1 MDKIWPLIILTVG
14 GIFLFSKNTVTNL
27 LSRLQINFKSIQ
39 PDILNARIILVFD
52 FYNPFPASIELD
64 SIFGNVTMNNLQ
76 ILEFYNF
83 QPQKIQPGNNPV
95 KIYTTPTPQGINNII
110 NQLQNGNIKIN
121 YTLNSNNLSY
131 SDFTT
136 F

>member
-1 MDKIWPLIILTVG
+1 MDRFLPLVVL
-14 GIFLFSKNTVTNL
+14 GIGALFLFGKNSVSNL
-27 LSRLQINFKSIQ
+27 LSRLQINFKTIQ
-39 PDILNARIILVFD
+39 PDILNARIILIFD

-64 SIFGNVTMNNLQ
+64 SIFGNVTLNGLT

-83 QPQKIQPGNNPV
+83 QPQNIKPGNNPV
-95 KIYTTPTPQGINNII
+95 SIYTTPTPQGINNII
-110 NQLQNGNIKIN
+110 NQIQNGNVKIN